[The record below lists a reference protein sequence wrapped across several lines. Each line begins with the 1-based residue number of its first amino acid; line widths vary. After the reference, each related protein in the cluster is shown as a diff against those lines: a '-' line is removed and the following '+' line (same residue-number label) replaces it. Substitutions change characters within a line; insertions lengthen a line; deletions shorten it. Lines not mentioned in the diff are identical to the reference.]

1 MKKLVT
7 SQSSVRV
14 TKLENYG
21 SDLHPL
27 YTIGVNIELRVTESP
42 DAVHNLLIE
51 TGLIGR
57 EAIPFNIVSNF
68 RGSADDKPYYAAVI
82 LDDCVTKRY
91 EVRARD
97 TGGVLKTGITY
108 EPVVH
113 PEELR
118 LTHPADFPRLH
129 ITVKDWELHNY
140 KHHFMRFIASKR
152 YESFDLWV
160 TRERAG
166 EDGGSGFTAITV
178 GLTESE
184 LREKKVPCSWY
195 VKRLAVFKDVDLE
208 AEIRKKL
215 GMP

>member
-1 MKKLVT
+1 MFVT
-7 SQSSVRV
+7 NQKSVRV

-27 YTIGVNIELRVTESP
+27 YTIGVEIELRVDESP
-42 DAVHNLLIE
+42 DAVHKLLTE

-57 EAIPFNIVSNF
+57 ETIPFDIVSNF

-91 EVRARD
+91 EVTAHD
-97 TGGVLKTGITY
+97 TGGMLKTGITY

-129 ITVKDWELHNY
+129 ITVKEWELHNY
-140 KHHFMRFIASKR
+140 KHYFMRFIASKR
-152 YESFDLWV
+152 YESFDMWV
-160 TRERAG
+160 TEDREGDLDYNSLKIKLA
-166 EDGGSGFTAITV
+166 
-178 GLTESE
+178 ESE

-195 VKRLAVFKDVDLE
+195 VQRLAVFKDVDLE
-208 AEIRKKL
+208 EEVREKL
-215 GMP
+215 VAP

>member
-1 MKKLVT
+1 MLVT
-7 SQSSVRV
+7 NQKSVRV

-27 YTIGVNIELRVTESP
+27 YTIGVKIELHVDESP
-42 DAVHNLLIE
+42 DILHKMLTE

-57 EAIPFNIVSNF
+57 ETIPFDIVSNF
-68 RGSADDKPYYAAVI
+68 RGSADDKPYYTAVI
-82 LDDCVTKRY
+82 VDDCVTKRY
-91 EVRARD
+91 EVTARD
-97 TGGVLKTGITY
+97 TGGVLRTGITY

-129 ITVKDWELHNY
+129 ITVKEWELHNY
-140 KHHFMRFIASKR
+140 KHYFMRFIASKR

-166 EDGGSGFTAITV
+166 EAAGAGLTAIIV
-178 GLTESE
+178 QLTEAE

-195 VKRLAVFKDVDLE
+195 VKRLAIFQGVDLE
-208 AEIRKKL
+208 EEVQNKL
-215 GMP
+215 GTP

>member
-1 MKKLVT
+1 MLVT
-7 SQSSVRV
+7 NQKSVVRV

-27 YTIGVNIELRVTESP
+27 YTIGVELELHVEESP
-42 DAVHNLLIE
+42 DAVHKLLTE

-57 EAIPFNIVSNF
+57 ETIPFDIVSNF

-91 EVRARD
+91 EVTAHD
-97 TGGVLKTGITY
+97 TGGMLKAWITY
-108 EPVVH
+108 EPVVT

-140 KHHFMRFIASKR
+140 KHYFMRFIASKR
-152 YESFDLWV
+152 YESFDMRV

-166 EDGGSGFTAITV
+166 EEAGSGFTAITV
-178 GLTESE
+178 QLTESE

-195 VKRLAVFKDVDLE
+195 VKWLAVFKGVDLE
-208 AEIRKKL
+208 EEVRKKL
-215 GMP
+215 GAP

>member
-1 MKKLVT
+1 MFVT
-7 SQSSVRV
+7 NQKSVRV

-21 SDLHPL
+21 SDLHPQ
-27 YTIGVNIELRVTESP
+27 YTIGVAIELRVEESP
-42 DAVHNLLIE
+42 DAVHKLLTG

-57 EAIPFNIVSNF
+57 ETIPFDIVSNF

-82 LDDCVTKRY
+82 LDDYVTKRY
-91 EVRARD
+91 EVTAHD
-97 TGGVLKTGITY
+97 TGGVLRTGITY

-129 ITVKDWELHNY
+129 ITVKEWELHNY

-160 TRERAG
+160 TRKRAG
-166 EDGGSGFTAITV
+166 EDEGSGFTAITV
-178 GLTESE
+178 QLTESE

-195 VKRLAVFKDVDLE
+195 VKRLAVFEGIDLE
-208 AEIRKKL
+208 AEVRKKL
-215 GMP
+215 VMP